1 MTDYQFPADVPTR
14 AFHEEVTAVYGG
26 RGSGKTT
33 KAKQLVID
41 NAPAQVVW
49 IDPTLQADTSPAEF
63 RAAIER
69 GDKMI
74 QVGATHPDAA
84 IGALLT
90 AYGLSTKTRPLYV
103 VCDEAATYLKTPRPS
118 LSRVF
123 NMGRHAGMG
132 VLLITQ
138 RPSGIHPDFRGQAAR
153 TFWGRLTDH
162 NDIAL
167 ASQALGKE
175 QGQSRAAAQVGDF
188 IEKAN

>member
-1 MTDYQFPADVPTR
+1 MTDYQFPADVSTR
-14 AFHEEVTAVYGG
+14 DFHEEVTAVYGG

-33 KAKQLVID
+33 KAKKLVVE

-49 IDPTLQADTSPAEF
+49 IDPTLQADTSQQDF
-63 RAAIER
+63 VTAIER
-69 GDKMI
+69 GDKMV
-74 QVGATHPDAA
+74 QFGATHPDAA
-84 IGALLT
+84 IWALL
-90 AYGLSTKTRPLYV
+90 AAFGLSTKARPLFV
-103 VCDEAATYLKTPRPS
+103 VCDEAASYLKTPRPS

-162 NDIAL
+162 NDIGL
-167 ASQALGKE
+167 AVQALGKD
-175 QGQSRAAAQVGDF
+175 QGNSRASAKVGDF
-188 IEKAN
+188 IEKSN